1 MAERPGGGTVMAS
14 SIPILFHAVLEGYA
28 LPWGG
33 DHGVA
38 HWARVLENGLRLA
51 EETGADLGVVRLFAV
66 LHDSRRVNEATD
78 PEHGPRAAEFAR
90 SLRGQLFDLPDHEF
104 RLLHRACAGH
114 THERT
119 HPDVTIQTCWDADRL
134 DLGRVGIMPHPSRLC
149 TEAARRPEMIRWTD
163 GRASLG
169 VVPEFVEEEWGIDLE
184 RER

>member
-1 MAERPGGGTVMAS
+1 MTS
-14 SIPILFHAVLEGYA
+14 NISIILHAVLEDHA

-78 PEHGPRAAEFAR
+78 PEHGPRAAEFAL
-90 SLRGQLFDLPDHEF
+90 SLRGRLLDLPDHEF

-119 HPDVTIQTCWDADRL
+119 HPDVTIRTCWDADRL
-134 DLGRVGIMPHPSRLC
+134 DLGRVGITPHPSRLC
-149 TEAARRPEMIRWTD
+149 TEAARRPETIRWAD
-163 GRASLG
+163 GRASFG
-169 VVPEFVEEEWGIDLE
+169 VVPEFVKEEWGIDLE
-184 RER
+184 RGS

>member
-1 MAERPGGGTVMAS
+1 MAS
-14 SIPILFHAVLEGYA
+14 SIPIIVHAVLEGYA

-51 EETGADLGVVRLFAV
+51 EETGADAEVVTLFAV

-78 PEHGPRAAEFAR
+78 PEHGPRAAELAR
-90 SLRGQLFDLPDHEF
+90 SLRGHLFDLPDREF

-119 HPDVTIQTCWDADRL
+119 HPDVTIRTCWDADRL
-134 DLGRVGIMPHPSRLC
+134 DLGRVGITPHPSRLC
-149 TEAARRPEMIRWTD
+149 TEAARRPEMIRWAD
-163 GRASLG
+163 GRASFG
-169 VVPEFVEEEWGIDLE
+169 VVPEFVKEEWGIDLE